1 MFLER
6 KFAPPYPAAPLDD
19 DVRAPALPAALVEV
33 IANLERILATERG
46 IGHVLPDFG
55 MSQSG
60 HWSHQG
66 AAAHYGAEL
75 RQNLARYERRITVL
89 DIDAEQD
96 DDGRLRLVIDGHVAG
111 AGAVTLHVDP
121 LRRRVT
127 VARFA

>member
-6 KFAPPYPAAPLDD
+6 KFSPPAPVPALDD
-19 DVRAPALPAALVEV
+19 DVRVPPLPAVVVEV
-33 IANLERILATERG
+33 IASLERILATERG
-46 IGHVLPDFG
+46 IGHLLPDFG

-75 RQNLARYERRITVL
+75 RQNLARYERRIEVL
-89 DIDAEQD
+89 ELEAEQD
-96 DDGRLRLVIDGHVAG
+96 DDGRLVLIIEGRVEG

-121 LRRRVT
+121 LRRRVWCPG
-127 VARFA
+127 